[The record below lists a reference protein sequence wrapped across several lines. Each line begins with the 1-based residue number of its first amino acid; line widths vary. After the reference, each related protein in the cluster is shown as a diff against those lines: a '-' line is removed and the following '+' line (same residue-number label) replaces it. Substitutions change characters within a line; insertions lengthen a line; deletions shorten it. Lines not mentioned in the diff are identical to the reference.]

1 MDLKLMVVD
10 DLFNFYFYGALGLF
24 FDIKFR
30 IFDAFGPRLRVRF
43 RLEIG

>member
-30 IFDAFGPRLRVRF
+30 FFDAFGPRLRVGF
-43 RLEIG
+43 GFKIG